1 MDNIDSKPPLPATTP
16 FVEAVTS
23 LVQPRWKESDVEFKK
38 HFDLSYDDFC
48 MMATV
53 MSEKFPDK
61 MSRYEK
67 IREMEEEAAIL
78 WLIKHGKSYG
88 ILKED

>member
-1 MDNIDSKPPLPATTP
+1 MSDQPTSTVTT
-16 FVEAVTS
+16 FSESVAS
-23 LVQPRWKESDVEFKK
+23 LVQPKWKEDANEFFK
-38 HFDLSYDDFC
+38 HFDITYDDFC

-61 MSRYEK
+61 VARYEK
-67 IREMEEEAAIL
+67 IRQLDEEAAIL

-88 ILKED
+88 IIKET